1 VINKN
6 CQPSICSGREPGYCC
21 NEIVDSTHRL
31 YHNAQFPQLVT
42 PDAFKKSGIMISLY
56 PEPRSL
62 SNSRHLL
69 SRNHS
74 PSGGAP
80 RGRL

>member
-6 CQPSICSGREPGYCC
+6 CQPGICSGRKRCYCC
-21 NEIVDSTHRL
+21 DEIVDSAHRFN
-31 YHNAQFPQLVT
+31 HNAKFSQFVT
-42 PDAFKKSGIMISLY
+42 PDTFKKARIVISFY

-69 SRNHS
+69 SSNHS